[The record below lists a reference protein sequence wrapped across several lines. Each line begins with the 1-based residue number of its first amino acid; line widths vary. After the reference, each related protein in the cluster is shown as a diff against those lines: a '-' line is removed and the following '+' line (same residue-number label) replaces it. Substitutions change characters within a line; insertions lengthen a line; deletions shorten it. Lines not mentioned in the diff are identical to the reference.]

1 MRDFTNLIS
10 DLDRRVKEAYGY
22 LKIDEAK
29 KQVVELN
36 IQASD
41 NSLWDDPDNAK
52 KVTSALAGF
61 NDDIE
66 LVSTLEEKLSDIST
80 LYEMMREAKEESLEK
95 EIETAIEDLESQ
107 LDGVE
112 MRSLFIGDNDDRDAI
127 CSINSGAGGTEACDW
142 ADMLFRMYSRWCE
155 RSGFELSIDDIS
167 PGEEVGISSIT
178 FTIKGKFAYGMLSG
192 EKGVHRLV
200 RISPFDS
207 QSRRHTSFASV
218 EIVPALDENQAIE
231 IDESEVR
238 VDTYRA
244 SGAGGQH
251 VNKTDSAVR
260 LTHIP
265 TGIVVQCQNQRSQI
279 QNKARAMQILSARLA
294 EKQRIE
300 RLEEM
305 AKISGTKMEV
315 GWGSQIRSYV
325 LAPYQLVRDE
335 RTKIVDGQE
344 KSICE
349 TGNIIN
355 VLDGDIDQFISA
367 FLQYRRA
374 NS

>member
-1 MRDFTNLIS
+1 MRDFSNQIVELK
-10 DLDRRVKEAYGY
+10 RRVKEAHGY
-22 LKIDEAK
+22 LEIDEAK
-29 KQVVELN
+29 ESITDLN
-36 IQASD
+36 VQASD
-41 NSLWDDPDNAK
+41 NSLWDDPENAK
-52 KVTSALAGF
+52 KVTSKLSNL

-66 LVSTLEEKLSDIST
+66 LVTSLETKLSDIDT
-80 LYEMMREAKEESLEK
+80 LHEMMREAKEESLEA
-95 EIETAIEDLESQ
+95 EIDESITSLCSQ
-107 LDGVE
+107 LDSVE
-112 MRSLFIGDNDDRDAI
+112 MRSLFIGENDERDAI

-142 ADMLFRMYSRWCE
+142 ADMLFRMYSRWSE

-167 PGEEVGISSIT
+167 PGEEVGISSIS
-178 FTIKGKFAYGMLSG
+178 FTIKGKHVYGMLNG
-192 EKGVHRLV
+192 ESGVHRLV

-218 EIVPALDENQAIE
+218 EIVPALEDSEVIAIE
-231 IDESEVR
+231 DSDLR

-260 LTHIP
+260 LTHLP
-265 TGIVVQCQNQRSQI
+265 TGIVVQCQNQRSQL
-279 QNKARAMQILSARLA
+279 QNRNRAMAILSAKLK
-294 EKQRIE
+294 EKQRID
-300 RLEEM
+300 RLAEV
-305 AKISGTKMEV
+305 AKISGDKMEV

-335 RTKIVDGQE
+335 RSKQVDGVE

-355 VLDGDIDQFISA
+355 VLDGDIDKFISA
-367 FLQYRRA
+367 YLQFRRTH
-374 NS
+374 

>member
-10 DLDRRVKEAYGY
+10 DLDRRVKEAYSY

-29 KQVVELN
+29 AKVIELN
-36 IQASD
+36 VEASD

-52 KVTSALAGF
+52 KVTSALAGY
-61 NDDIE
+61 NDDID

-80 LYEMMREAKEESLEK
+80 LYEMMREAKDDSLES
-95 EIETAIEDLESQ
+95 EIDSAIKDLETQ

-178 FTIKGKFAYGMLSG
+178 FTIKGKFAYGMLNG

-218 EIVPALDENQAIE
+218 EIVPALDDNQAIE
-231 IDESEVR
+231 IDESEIR

-294 EKQRIE
+294 EKQRVE

-335 RTKIVDGQE
+335 RTKLIEGQE

-367 FLQYRRA
+367 YLQFRRA

>member
-1 MRDFTNLIS
+1 MRDFTNLINE
-10 DLDRRVKEAYGY
+10 LDRRVKEAYGY

-29 KQVVELN
+29 EQVGVLN
-36 IQASD
+36 IEASD

-66 LVSTLEEKLSDIST
+66 LVSNLEEKLSDITT

-95 EIETAIEDLESQ
+95 EIETSIKDLETQ

-155 RSGFELSIDDIS
+155 RSGFDLSIDDIS

-218 EIVPALDENQAIE
+218 EIVPALDDNQAIE
-231 IDESEVR
+231 IDESEIR

-265 TGIVVQCQNQRSQI
+265 SGIVVQCQNQRSQI

-335 RTKIVDGQE
+335 RSKIVDGQE

>member
-1 MRDFTNLIS
+1 MRDFTNQIS
-10 DLDRRVKEAYGY
+10 DLRRRVNEANFY
-22 LKIDEAK
+22 LKIDLALEEVK
-29 KQVVELN
+29 ELN
-36 IQASD
+36 IIASD
-41 NSLWDDPDNAK
+41 SKLWDDPENAK
-52 KVTSALAGF
+52 KVNSQLAGF

-66 LVSTLEEKLSDIST
+66 LVKNLESKLSDIAT
-80 LYEMMREAKEESLEK
+80 LHEMMREAKDDSLEP
-95 EIETAIEDLESQ
+95 EIDINITELAKQ
-107 LDGVE
+107 LDSVE
-112 MRSLFIGDNDDRDAI
+112 LRSLFIGENDERDAI

-155 RSGFELSIDDIS
+155 RKGFELSIDDLS
-167 PGEEVGISSIT
+167 QGEEVGISSIS
-178 FTIKGKFAYGMLSG
+178 FTIKGKYAYGMLSG
-192 EKGVHRLV
+192 ESGVHRLV

-207 QSRRHTSFASV
+207 QSRRHTSFASM
-218 EIVPALDENQAIE
+218 EIVPALEESQVIE
-231 IDESEVR
+231 IDESELR
-238 VDTYRA
+238 VDTYRS

-265 TGIVVQCQNQRSQI
+265 SGIVVQCQNQRSQN
-279 QNKARAMQILSARLA
+279 QNKARAMQILSAKLA

-300 RLEEM
+300 RLEEV
-305 AKISGTKMEV
+305 AKLAGTKMEV

-335 RTKIVDGQE
+335 RSQVIDNQE

-367 FLQYRRA
+367 YLQYRRTQ
-374 NS
+374 S

>member
-10 DLDRRVKEAYGY
+10 NLDRRVKEAYGY
-22 LKIDEAK
+22 LNIDEAK
-29 KQVVELN
+29 AKVIELN
-36 IQASD
+36 VEASD

-66 LVSTLEEKLSDIST
+66 LVETLENKLSDIST
-80 LYEMMREAKEESLEK
+80 LYEMMREAKDDSLES
-95 EIETAIEDLESQ
+95 EIDSAIKDLETQ

-178 FTIKGKFAYGMLSG
+178 FTIKGKFAYGMLNG

-218 EIVPALDENQAIE
+218 EIVPALDDNQAIE
-231 IDESEVR
+231 IDESEIR

-294 EKQRIE
+294 EKQRVE

-335 RTKIVDGQE
+335 RTKLIEGQE

-367 FLQYRRA
+367 YLQFRRA

>member
-95 EIETAIEDLESQ
+95 EIETAIKDLESQ

>member
-1 MRDFTNLIS
+1 MNA
-10 DLDRRVKEAYGY
+10 DLEEVK
-22 LKIDEAK
+22 
-29 KQVVELN
+29 ELN
-36 IQASD
+36 IIASD
-41 NSLWDDPDNAK
+41 SKLWDDPENAK
-52 KVTSALAGF
+52 KVNSQLAGF

-66 LVSTLEEKLSDIST
+66 LVKNLESKLSDIAT
-80 LYEMMREAKEESLEK
+80 LHEMMREAKDDSLEP
-95 EIETAIEDLESQ
+95 EIDINITELAKQ
-107 LDGVE
+107 LDSVE
-112 MRSLFIGDNDDRDAI
+112 LRSLFIGENDERDAI

-155 RSGFELSIDDIS
+155 RKGFELSIDDLS
-167 PGEEVGISSIT
+167 QGEEVGISSIS
-178 FTIKGKFAYGMLSG
+178 FTIKGKYAYGMLSG
-192 EKGVHRLV
+192 ESGVHRLV

-207 QSRRHTSFASV
+207 QSRRHTSFASM
-218 EIVPALDENQAIE
+218 EIVPALEESQVIE
-231 IDESEVR
+231 IDESELR
-238 VDTYRA
+238 VDTYRS

-265 TGIVVQCQNQRSQI
+265 SGIVVQCQNQRSQI
-279 QNKARAMQILSARLA
+279 QNKARAMQILSAKLA

-300 RLEEM
+300 RLEEV
-305 AKISGTKMEV
+305 AKLAGTKMEV

-335 RTKIVDGQE
+335 RSQVIDNQE

-367 FLQYRRA
+367 YLQYRRTQ
-374 NS
+374 S